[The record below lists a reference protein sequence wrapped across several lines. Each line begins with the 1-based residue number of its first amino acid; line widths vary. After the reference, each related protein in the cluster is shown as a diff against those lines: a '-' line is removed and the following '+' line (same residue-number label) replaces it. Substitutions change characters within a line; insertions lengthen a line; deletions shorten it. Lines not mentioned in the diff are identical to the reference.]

1 MPTEDD
7 LVSEFFEEGRW
18 GKIFRRLREEPLIP
32 LGLGATIYALYQAAM
47 SIQVGDHQRT
57 NRMFR
62 ARVYAQ
68 GFTLVAMVGGSYYW
82 RDDRMKR
89 KELEKAMTEKKQ
101 MEKRERWLQELE
113 ERDREDRNWRTRF
126 EEVAARAKEAE
137 EASKAASRS
146 LPGFSKSSIGGSRQ
160 GAGDKSK
167 VASPAAEG
175 SEKKTTGEALKQ
187 ASEAVK
193 AADKKGGSTQREI
206 EKEEEDG
213 GGG

>member
-1 MPTEDD
+1 
-7 LVSEFFEEGRW
+7 
-18 GKIFRRLREEPLIP
+18 
-32 LGLGATIYALYQAAM
+32 
-47 SIQVGDHQRT
+47 
-57 NRMFR
+57 MFR

-206 EKEEEDG
+206 EKEEKMGEEDDDFG
-213 GGG
+213 IAKVKKSFRKVFQNKSVLEEVERTGWGRGMWLLRESCRKR